1 MGKVKFFC
9 SFGLQKGAKNTIFVQ
24 GGLQSPPLMVGLN
37 LRRGGGGAETITSP
51 KITMKK
57 PNINISYFLVKVK
70 LKKSRNYRPPDPFSR
85 EK

>member
-1 MGKVKFFC
+1 MGKVKLFG
-9 SFGLQKGAKNTIFVQ
+9 SFESQKGAKNTIFVQ

-37 LRRGGGGAETITSP
+37 LRRGGGAATITSP